1 MSTVEINDD
10 DELFR
15 DRTAPTPKEI
25 QRAAER
31 YPSGN
36 KYTSQDFAVEA
47 GNYLADYMSRG
58 KIESLE
64 TCLKCYSAAVALTP
78 PDEVEKLVRRLQNLG
93 LCFKNR
99 HQRLGDPQDYES
111 AYKHLQRAAD
121 IDPSVNQRWGMT
133 VMDQVFN
140 TGIERDIALGT
151 YRLAVK
157 ETSRDHP
164 DFLAHLAR
172 LSAALLDRYEQ
183 LQELRDLE
191 EGMGHSKTAV
201 EMATTSDPLRA
212 NVLFTLSMFFRH
224 RYEIRDH
231 IPDLEAALER
241 AQAAFDVTPPESPEL
256 RRRATALARL
266 YLNRYNRLGAWDD
279 HDSFTEYWMKGSS
292 QRGLNQ
298 EPEDSESWTFPGDSA
313 MALYR
318 KFGDTDYR
326 DLAYWHYSYTVRCS
340 PDHWPEHRRDCI
352 NLAKWSIEAYRSYGQ
367 KRIFRLEFAIDISR
381 YLISLTSVND
391 AHHLESLD
399 ILGRAL
405 KLRFE
410 NSGNVDDLNEAMKVL
425 EEAVQ
430 NTPKGY
436 SRRGGYIGTL
446 AEIRYCKF
454 VQGDQFEDLGAA
466 IQLAEAAVDETLD
479 VDWTLLDHL
488 YRLAEYLGVRYNKQ
502 QDPKHPKDLERAFEI
517 YHRSFTGIS
526 RHTLPLVT
534 WTAAVKWAK
543 LGWRNRPAE
552 SLKAYSMMFYTVLPM
567 LLWLG
572 NPINVHHKVIHKID
586 ITTEISNAVSAC
598 IDGSDLRLAIELLEQ
613 GLATTLQ
620 RITQLAPS
628 FNTLPQGD
636 ADKLSQLSAKLYD
649 ETSRKWR
656 GEVGQHT
663 TATQRNH
670 LLAEIRARPGF
681 EDFLLPKRFETLR
694 QATQDGPIILL
705 NSHEDHCDVII
716 LLRPDSE
723 PIHMPLPGVSI
734 TVLQDHRFR
743 IKEMLQ
749 GRDVS
754 RHEKITRLKG
764 KREGAQSSEK
774 TFQDM
779 LDWVWTNIVSL
790 VYTKLESHGISDG
803 RLWWCPTGFF
813 VGLPLHAASQ
823 LDRFVQSY
831 TSTPGILYDR
841 ILKRPTDRPARVG
854 IAGLTHNG
862 PQRKS
867 ALPGVEKEVTQIV
880 EVVGKSRVEMLMGEE
895 ATVEAVQKQLQECS
909 WIHLACHANQD
920 LTSPRESCL
929 HLYEGTLSLEV
940 ILGMPLPDAEFVYLA
955 ACQTAMGDS
964 SLANES
970 FHLGGGFV
978 AAGFRGAIGTMWSMI
993 DEDGPRVAETVYKH
1007 LFAEGQQP
1015 QVRDAAKAM
1024 QLAVRKLREAG
1035 VAYERWVPFIHIG
1048 V

>member
-1 MSTVEINDD
+1 
-10 DELFR
+10 
-15 DRTAPTPKEI
+15 
-25 QRAAER
+25 AAER
-31 YPSGN
+31 YPSGD
-36 KYTSQDFAVEA
+36 KYMSQTFAVQA
-47 GNYLADYMSRG
+47 GNYLAAYRSHG
-58 KIESLE
+58 KIEYLE

-78 PDEVEKLVRRLQNLG
+78 PDEVEKLVRRLQNFG

-111 AYKHLQRAAD
+111 ACKHLQRAAD

-140 TGIERDIALGT
+140 TGIERDTALGT

-164 DFLAHLAR
+164 DFLGHLAR

-183 LQELRDLE
+183 LQELGDLE
-191 EGMGHSKTAV
+191 EGMRHSKTAV
-201 EMATTSDPLRA
+201 DMATTSDPLRA

-241 AQAAFDVTPPESPEL
+241 AQAAVDITPPDSPEL
-256 RRRATALARL
+256 RKRATALARH
-266 YLNRYNRLGAWDD
+266 YLDRYNRLGAWEY
-279 HDSFTEYWMKGSS
+279 HDSFTEYWTKGSS

-298 EPEDSESWTFPGDSA
+298 EPEDFESWTFPGDSTMA
-313 MALYR
+313 MYR

-326 DLAYWHYSYTVRCS
+326 DLAYWHYSCTGQCS
-340 PDHWPEHRRDCI
+340 PDHWPEHRRDRI
-352 NLAKWSIEAYRSYGQ
+352 NLAKWSIETYRSYAQ
-367 KRIFRLEFAIDISR
+367 KKIFRLEFAIDISR

-391 AHHLESLD
+391 PHHLESLD
-399 ILGRAL
+399 ILGQAL

-446 AEIRYCKF
+446 AEIQYCKF
-454 VQGDQFEDLGAA
+454 AQGDQFEDLGAA
-466 IQLAEAAVDETLD
+466 IQLAEAAIDETVD

-488 YRLAEYLGVRYNKQ
+488 YRLAEYLGVRYNRQ

-517 YHRSFTGIS
+517 YHRSFTDIS
-526 RHTLPLVT
+526 RHILPLVT
-534 WTAAVKWAK
+534 WAAAVKWAK
-543 LGWRNRPAE
+543 LGRKNRPAE
-552 SLKAYSMMFYTVLPM
+552 SLKAYSTMFYTVLPM

-598 IDGSDLRLAIELLEQ
+598 IDGSNLGLAIELLEQ

-628 FNTLPQGD
+628 D
-636 ADKLSQLSAKLYD
+636 AEKLSQLSAKLYD

-656 GEVGQHT
+656 GEAEQHT

-681 EDFLLPKRFETLR
+681 EDFLLPRRCEMLL
-694 QATQDGPIILL
+694 QATQGGPIILL
-705 NSHEDHCDVII
+705 NSHEDHY
-716 LLRPDSE
+716 SE
-723 PIHMPLPGVSI
+723 PIHMPLPG
-734 TVLQDHRFR
+734 DHQFR
-743 IKEMLQ
+743 IKETLH

-754 RHEKITRLKG
+754 RHEEITRLKG
-764 KREGAQSSEK
+764 NRE
-774 TFQDM
+774 DM
-779 LDWVWTNIVSL
+779 LDWVWTNI
-790 VYTKLESHGISDG
+790 LESHGISDG

-823 LDRFVQSY
+823 LDQFVQSY
-831 TSTPGILYDR
+831 TSTLGILYDH
-841 ILKRPTDRPARVG
+841 ILKKPTDRPARVG

-862 PQRKS
+862 PQRNS

-880 EVVGKSRVEMLMGEE
+880 EVVGKSRVEMLMREE

-909 WIHLACHANQD
+909 WIHLACHANQN
-920 LTSPRESCL
+920 LMSPRESCL

-940 ILGMPLPDAEFVYLA
+940 ILGLPLPNAEFVYLA
-955 ACQTAMGDS
+955 ARQTAMGDS

-1015 QVRDAAKAM
+1015 QVRDAAKAL

-1035 VAYERWVPFIHIG
+1035 VVYERWIPFIHIG
-1048 V
+1048 I